1 MSQFREGPPK
11 RRPIDPGFYLKDKPK
26 VPRKPPTPEQREQRN
41 LRARARRA
49 QMTPE
54 QREKSRSRARL
65 YRENIQGLMDEYIRS
80 QGGASP
86 ARQQSF
92 QGVQRGT
99 LAHRLLQT
107 LQSKGPQTAYQLG
120 AGTRFGVPTGTST
133 QILRLLERE
142 MIERDFST
150 STYSLRD
157 KGEEVLQALA

>member
-1 MSQFREGPPK
+1 MTKFREGPPK
-11 RRPIDPGFYLKDKPK
+11 RLPVDPGFYQEAKPK
-26 VPRKPPTPEQREQRN
+26 VPRKPLRPEQREQRN

-54 QREKSRSRARL
+54 QKEKERLRARHH
-65 YRENIQGLMDEYIRS
+65 RENLRLFMNEYVQSR
-80 QGGASP
+80 GGAPYRS
-86 ARQQSF
+86 S

-107 LQSKGPQTAYQLG
+107 LQSKGPQTAFQLG
-120 AGTRFGVPTGTST
+120 AGTRFGVPTGTSA

-142 MIERDFST
+142 MIERDYNT